1 MWRRRSP
8 GGVGRNGGA
17 GTTWESGAFA
27 CSTKVHLLSEKV
39 DAMGFPGGDGRLP
52 VIYVRGFA
60 GGAGA
65 INNAVD
71 DPFYGF
77 SQGSV
82 HVRADGN
89 GRAKFH
95 QFESPMLRLITDHK
109 YEVPVH
115 GDQWAFLSRAE
126 TASVNPASVWIYRFY
141 DGSSDTFS
149 RDPETF
155 SFGEAAADLFELI
168 KLVLEK
174 TGAPKVFLVAHSMGG
189 LICRSLLQRVIPEA
203 LADAGEVFDPAAGTK
218 YVARLFTYATPHGG
232 ITFAIGFGVL
242 ERIRDAMAIQGADIF
257 GPDRMYEYLTPAPVR
272 STRTRENFLST
283 EIPDDGFPVDE
294 VFCLVGSN
302 PEDYDVAFGLSS
314 KAVGP
319 RSDGLV
325 QIENAAVRGAP
336 LAVVHRS
343 HSGRYGIVNS
353 EEGYQNL
360 QRFLFGDLK
369 VEVQTVGFTVGRDA
383 PPEVVFQLD
392 VGLAIRGLPVLV
404 HEQSA
409 EHYCPV
415 QIERWREGDP
425 IDSPVP
431 LLTTFLSSKAPR
443 PRVGGIV
450 VPRLRHALNLRLMS
464 ITERDGHFFFDDHLE
479 QTEDWQDTLLVEIE
493 PPSEGRLLPRAWA
506 AWNSTVRAA
515 VRDWDPED
523 KDFLEDTDPAP
534 EHWSGR
540 IEVPEISRDLLG
552 HNAGIRITVTPRSL
566 DLGSA

>member
-1 MWRRRSP
+1 M
-8 GGVGRNGGA
+8 
-17 GTTWESGAFA
+17 
-27 CSTKVHLLSEKV
+27 VHLLSEEV
-39 DAMGFPGGDGRLP
+39 SAMGFPGDDGRLP
-52 VIYVRGFA
+52 VILVRGFA

-82 HVRADGN
+82 HVRADSN
-89 GRAKFH
+89 GRAQFH
-95 QFESPMLRLITDHK
+95 QFESPMLRLVTDHK
-109 YEVPVH
+109 YEVLVH
-115 GDQWAFLSRAE
+115 GDQWAFLNRAD
-126 TASVNPASVWIYRFY
+126 AGSINPASVWIHRFY
-141 DGSSDTFS
+141 DASADTSS
-149 RDPETF
+149 RGQETF
-155 SFGEAAADLFELI
+155 SFEEAAADLFELI
-168 KLVLEK
+168 KLVLAK

-203 LADAGEVFDPAAGTK
+203 LQDSGQAFDAAAATR

-232 ITFAIGFGVL
+232 IRFAIGFGVL
-242 ERIRDAMAIQGADIF
+242 ERIRDATAMQGADVF
-257 GPDRMYEYLTPAPVR
+257 GPDRMYEYLTPAAVQP
-272 STRTRENFLST
+272 TRARDDFIST
-283 EIPDDGFPVDE
+283 EMPDDGFPVLE
-294 VFCLVGSN
+294 LFCLVGSN

-336 LAVVHRS
+336 LAIVHRS

-369 VEVQTVGFTVGRDA
+369 VEVETVGFAVGRDA
-383 PPEVVFQLD
+383 LPEVVFQLD

-409 EHYCPV
+409 LHFCPV
-415 QIERWREGDP
+415 QIERWKEGDP

-431 LLTTFLSSKAPR
+431 LLTTFLSSRAPR
-443 PRVGGIV
+443 PRVGGTI

-464 ITERDGHFFFDDHLE
+464 ITEMDGHFFFDDHLE
-479 QTEDWQDTLLVEIE
+479 QTEDWQGTLLVEIE
-493 PPSEGRLLPRAWA
+493 PPSEQRRLPRAWA
-506 AWNSTVRAA
+506 AWNSRVPAA
-515 VRDWDPED
+515 VRDWNPED
-523 KDFLEDTDPAP
+523 KDFLRDTDPTP
-534 EHWSGR
+534 DHWSGR
-540 IEVPEISRDLLG
+540 IHVPKISQQLLG
-552 HNAGIRITVTPRSL
+552 PNAGIRITVIPRAL
-566 DLGSA
+566 ALGDI